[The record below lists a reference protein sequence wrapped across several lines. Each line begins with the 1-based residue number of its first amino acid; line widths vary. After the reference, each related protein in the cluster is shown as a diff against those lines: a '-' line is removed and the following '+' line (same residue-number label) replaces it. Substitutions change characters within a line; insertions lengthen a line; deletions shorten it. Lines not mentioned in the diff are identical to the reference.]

1 MILAYRCLR
10 KTKKKDW
17 WDGLSWMIWAILG
30 GLLPLILTLF
40 VLLLFKGHLGLGTFT
55 DNGEFGLY
63 AASFLASAM
72 YLVVNDSRSFP
83 SRSALSWI
91 ISISAILSSV
101 MYVVM
106 TLLRTLG
113 QSESNGGNISSL
125 VIEIVKG
132 VDFGFVRGFSVFML
146 VGACVLSYLV
156 VVIDNYQMDLQKSSK
171 DEFKSL
177 EAGFD
182 ALGSDTK
189 QGAE

>member
-1 MILAYRCLR
+1 MISAYRYLR

-17 WDGLSWMIWAILG
+17 LDGLSWMNWAVLG

-40 VLLLFKGHLGLGTFT
+40 VLLLFKRPLGLGTFT

-91 ISISAILSSV
+91 ISISSILASV
-101 MYVVM
+101 MYVAI

-113 QSESNGGNISSL
+113 QSGAKAGEITSLLIELVNGLDYGFIRIIS
-125 VIEIVKG
+125 VV
-132 VDFGFVRGFSVFML
+132 ML

-156 VVIDNYQMDLQKSSK
+156 VVIDNYQMDMLKSS
-171 DEFKSL
+171 EEGIKSL
-177 EAGFD
+177 EEGFD
-182 ALGSDTK
+182 ALGATPK
-189 QGAE
+189 QGGK